1 MNYIIFD
8 LEFNQYFPSTTDS
21 NQQEIS
27 NTNNSM
33 EPKAAS
39 TVIHCPFEI
48 IQIGAIKLDSNFET
62 ITSFNR
68 FVKPTLYPK
77 ISPFITSLTG
87 ITTAQLQPE
96 ELFPIV
102 YEAFSEFIGTG
113 EVIFCVWGS
122 NDIKE
127 LFRNATYHQLS
138 LKPLPRA
145 YINIQPY
152 VSLHFGLPIKKPLR
166 LQYSV
171 EALGLPVTSAFH
183 DALVDASYTAEIF
196 KKLYQP
202 SILPVIYDPSPVV
215 INRPRQVKKVVDFE
229 ALLKQFEKM
238 YAREMTAEEQ
248 TIIKLAYQ
256 MGKTNQFIKIPK

>member
-8 LEFNQYFPSTTDS
+8 LEFNQDFYSTPDS

-33 EPKAAS
+33 EPQAAS
-39 TVIHCPFEI
+39 TVIHCPSEI
-48 IQIGAIKLDSNFET
+48 IQIGAMKLDANFET
-62 ITSFNR
+62 IASFNR

-77 ISPFITSLTG
+77 VSPFITNLTG

-102 YEAFSEFIGTG
+102 YEAFSEFIGK
-113 EVIFCVWGS
+113 EEAIFCVWGS
-122 NDIKE
+122 NDVKE

-171 EALGLPVTSAFH
+171 EALGLPVTTAFH
-183 DALVDASYTAEIF
+183 DALSDATYTAAIF

-202 SILPVIYDPSPVV
+202 SILPMIYDPSPVV
-215 INRPRQVKKVVDFE
+215 INRPRQVKKVIDFE
-229 ALLKQFEKM
+229 ALLQQFEKM
-238 YAREMTAEEQ
+238 YHREMTDEERG
-248 TIIKLAYQ
+248 IIKLAYQ
-256 MGKTNQFIKIPK
+256 MGKTNQFVKIPE